1 MKQRVLVASNRGPI
15 SYQFGADGSLTGQR
29 GGGGMIAG
37 VTSGLA
43 ALGPEASVTWIC
55 AALSDADRAVARS
68 QDAGTRDEEG
78 IPVRMLDIPPGI
90 LDRAYNNVAN
100 SALWFLLHQLFDTP
114 NQPRFGREFRRDWR
128 SYLAYNEA
136 FADAL
141 TQEAR
146 IRQTARAGGL
156 RVLIQD
162 YHLCLAPRLLRE
174 RLGGTAGDARIAHFC
189 HTPWAPPDYYRMLPD
204 DVGLALLDGIL
215 GADRAG
221 FHAERWAAAFMD
233 CCAALLGADVARTGG
248 LGGPGPGPVGRV
260 TYRGHVTE
268 VAVHPLGVDAPA
280 LRERARAR
288 DVRAHVGALRQAAG
302 DRKLI
307 VRVDRT
313 ELSKNIVRGLAA
325 YSELLATRP
334 QWRGRVVHLAF
345 AYPSRSAL
353 AEYRAYTDQV
363 RRLALEI
370 TEEFRTA
377 DWNPLIL
384 EVRDDYPRSLAACAL
399 ADVLLVN
406 PIRDGM
412 NLVAQEGPV
421 LSERGCALVLSR
433 EAGAAATLAA
443 DALLVNPYDVTE
455 TAEAL
460 HRALAM
466 PDAERRRR
474 SAALAAIAAADP
486 PARWLGGQLASLGP
500 SSQALPRRRSRR
512 AGPPPRRVPAPPGR
526 PRRRPAVTRR
536 WRWPRRS
543 RGRRRPAASA
553 PRRRRADPRG
563 HRRRTEPN
571 GRLARRPG
579 RSARRPCPRPAGAV
593 R

>member
-15 SYQFGADGSLTGQR
+15 SYQFDAGGSLTGQR

-55 AALSDADRAVARS
+55 AALSDADRAIARS
-68 QDAGTRDEEG
+68 QDAGAREEDG
-78 IPVRMLDIPPGI
+78 IPVRMLDIPPGTF
-90 LDRAYNNVAN
+90 DRAYNNVAN

-114 NQPRFGREFRRDWR
+114 NQPRFGREFRRDWE

-141 TQEAR
+141 TREALTR
-146 IRQTARAGGL
+146 EALTPEALPRETGRERL
-156 RVLIQD
+156 RVMIQD
-162 YHLCLAPRLLRE
+162 YHLCLTPRLLRE
-174 RLGGTAGDARIAHFC
+174 RLGDAARDAGIAHFC
-189 HTPWAPPDYYRMLPD
+189 HTPWAPLDYYRMLPD
-204 DVGLALLDGIL
+204 EVGRALLDGIL

-221 FHAERWAAAFMD
+221 FHTVRWATAFMD
-233 CCAALLGADVARTGG
+233 CCAVLLGADVADADG
-248 LGGPGPGPVGRV
+248 LGGPGPGTVGQV

-280 LRERARAR
+280 LRERAQAD
-288 DVRAHVGALRQAAG
+288 DVQAHVGAIRLAAG

-325 YSELLATRP
+325 YRELLATRP

-363 RRLALEI
+363 RQLAREI

-421 LSERGCALVLSR
+421 LSEHGCALVLSR

-460 HRALAM
+460 HQALAM
-466 PDAERRRR
+466 PDAERQRR
-474 SAALAAIAAADP
+474 SAALAATAAADP
-486 PARWLGGQLASLGP
+486 PARWLGGQLASLG
-500 SSQALPRRRSRR
+500 S
-512 AGPPPRRVPAPPGR
+512 
-526 PRRRPAVTRR
+526 
-536 WRWPRRS
+536 
-543 RGRRRPAASA
+543 
-553 PRRRRADPRG
+553 
-563 HRRRTEPN
+563 
-571 GRLARRPG
+571 
-579 RSARRPCPRPAGAV
+579 
-593 R
+593 